1 MRAMVYTWQINSK
14 LFASGKKEK
23 KTSLS
28 AKYRNKESVY
38 AIPDRSLGNAGHVTQ
53 QPQLPMSKSTA
64 QRVVLK
70 ATHKNVATTA
80 LWERGLMATIA
91 SAYPTPKRQQ
101 QE

>member
-1 MRAMVYTWQINSK
+1 MLNTVCALK
-14 LFASGKKEK
+14 LRSP
-23 KTSLS
+23 S
-28 AKYRNKESVY
+28 Y
-38 AIPDRSLGNAGHVTQ
+38 AIPDRSLGNAGPVMQ
-53 QPQLPMSKSTA
+53 QPQLPMSKSMG
-64 QRVVLK
+64 QRAVLK